1 MTDVYYANLS
11 KYLEG
16 WIFAKAN
23 PELVAKIKEDGNG
36 EPVNPADPKDR

>member
-1 MTDVYYANLS
+1 LFPIFI

-23 PELVAKIKEDGNG
+23 PELFAKIKEDGNG
-36 EPVNPADPKDR
+36 EP